1 MHLSVSAY
9 SHFACGAG
17 VYLSVSANCYL
28 SSGTG
33 MGRTRRFSSRN
44 GGNAALHKGVALTI
58 QPGGP
63 RFPDLRRGGRGDFHG
78 PVAFLQG
85 QALADELFHLVQ
97 LLHFV
102 DAAEGDGFAGPAG
115 TAGTADPV
123 DIGFRFHGHVIVEH
137 MAEAGHV
144 DAAGG
149 NVCGDQHP

>member
-1 MHLSVSAY
+1 MH
-9 SHFACGAG
+9 
-17 VYLSVSANCYL
+17 LSVSANCYL

-44 GGNAALHKGVALTI
+44 GGNAALRQGVALTI

-63 RFPDLRRGGRGDFHG
+63 GFADLWRGGRGDFHG

-85 QALADELFHLVQ
+85 QALADKLFHLVQ

-115 TAGTADPV
+115 AAGTADPV

-149 NVCGDQHP
+149 NVCGDQHLLSP